1 MSTATTLGFSSATKN
16 EAASNVGPVDQTDL
30 VVKMCVHD
38 LVTERATATP
48 GAVALV
54 AGEGKLTYG
63 ELEARSNQLA
73 NLLSANGV
81 GPEVPVALCMTR
93 SADFVVTALA
103 ILKAGGAYV
112 PIDPA
117 YPRNRVSMLLEDSGA
132 PLLLTQACL
141 AAQMPSGSWRT
152 LIVNSTLLE
161 GQPQVAPQCETKP
174 ENLAYIIFTSGSTGR
189 PKGVQITHGNLLNL
203 ISWHRRAFQVE
214 PTDRATLHA
223 SPGFDAAVWELWPY
237 LASGSTLYVVDEDVR
252 TAAEP
257 LRDWLLEKRI
267 TISFLPTA
275 MAGLLIDL
283 PWPAETALRVLLTG
297 ADTLRRY
304 PRAGLPFALVN
315 NYGPTE
321 CTVVATSAVVPAG
334 AERNQELP
342 PIGRPIDNVQTFIVD
357 EQLKPVK
364 EGVAGEL
371 VIAGAGL
378 GRGYVNLA
386 ESTAEKFVHNPFST
400 EPGARLYRT
409 GDLARALPDGQIA
422 FLGRMD
428 EQIKIRGFRIEPQ
441 EISSALEFHPAVRSS
456 FVSSYRNGSEEM
468 RLVAYLVSAGATPNP
483 SDLRAFLG
491 QDLPDYMI
499 PSVFVCVDEL
509 PFTANGKVDR
519 AALPKPTY
527 ENILVDPSFE
537 VPQSPVEE
545 RVGEIVAN
553 LLGVSHV
560 GRQDNFF
567 NLGGHSLMGA
577 QIIAKVRDVFGVELS
592 LRSLFDEPTV
602 AGISVAIEELIHTKL
617 AAMSEE
623 EVERLL
629 ASSGM

>member
-1 MSTATTLGFSSATKN
+1 MSTATTFSFSSATKN
-16 EAASNVGPVDQTDL
+16 EAASNVGPVDETDL

-38 LVTERATATP
+38 LVRERASATP

-54 AGEGKLTYG
+54 TAEGSLTYG

-117 YPRNRVSMLLEDSGA
+117 YPRNRVSMLLQDSGA

-161 GQPQVAPQCETKP
+161 GQPQAAPHCEVKP

-189 PKGVQITHGNLLNL
+189 PKGVQITHSNLLNL
-203 ISWHRRAFQVE
+203 ISWHRRAFNVG
-214 PTDRATLHA
+214 PADRATLHA

-237 LASGSTLYVVDEDVR
+237 LASGSSLYVVDEDVR
-252 TAAEP
+252 TAAQP
-257 LRDWLLEKRI
+257 LRDWLVEKQI

-283 PWPAETALRVLLTG
+283 PWPAETGLRVLLTG

-321 CTVVATSAVVPAG
+321 CTVVATSTVVAAG
-334 AERNQELP
+334 PERTQELP

-357 EQLKPVK
+357 EQLKPVP
-364 EGVAGEL
+364 EGVVGEL
-371 VIAGAGL
+371 VIAGAGV

-386 ESTAEKFVHNPFST
+386 ELTAEKFVHNPFST
-400 EPGARLYRT
+400 EPGSRLYRT

-456 FVSSYRNGSEEM
+456 FVSSYRNGSEEL

-483 SDLRAFLG
+483 GDLRAFLG

-499 PSVFVCVDEL
+499 PSVFVCVEQL

-519 AALPKPTY
+519 AALPKPTH
-527 ENILVDPSFE
+527 ENILVDSSFE

-592 LRSLFDEPTV
+592 LRSLFDEPSV
-602 AGISVAIEELIHTKL
+602 AGISLAIEELIHAKL

-629 ASSGM
+629 ASGM

>member
-16 EAASNVGPVDQTDL
+16 KAASNVGPVDETDL

-38 LVTERATATP
+38 LVTERAIATP
-48 GAVALV
+48 SAVALV

-73 NLLSANGV
+73 NLLRANGV

-93 SADFVVTALA
+93 SADFIVTALA

-189 PKGVQITHGNLLNL
+189 PKGVQITHSNLLNL

-237 LASGSTLYVVDEDVR
+237 LASGSSLYVVDEDVR
-252 TAAEP
+252 TAAQP
-257 LRDWLLEKRI
+257 LRDWLLQKQI

-334 AERNQELP
+334 VERNQELP

-357 EQLKPVK
+357 EQLQLVQ

-371 VIAGAGL
+371 VIAGAGV

-386 ESTAEKFVHNPFST
+386 ESTAEKFVRNPFST

-441 EISSALEFHPAVRSS
+441 EISSALEFHPAIRSS

-499 PSVFVCVDEL
+499 PSVFVCVEEL

-519 AALPKPTY
+519 AALPAPTN

-537 VPQSPVEE
+537 VPESPVEE

-560 GRQDNFF
+560 GRRDNFF

-577 QIIAKVRDVFGVELS
+577 QIIAKVRDVFGVDLS

-602 AGISVAIEELIHTKL
+602 AGISLAIEELIHAKL

-629 ASSGM
+629 ASGM

>member
-16 EAASNVGPVDQTDL
+16 KAASNVGPVDETDL

-38 LVTERATATP
+38 LVTERAIATP

-73 NLLSANGV
+73 NLLRANGV

-117 YPRNRVSMLLEDSGA
+117 YPRNRVSLLLEDSGA

-189 PKGVQITHGNLLNL
+189 PKGVQITHSNLLNL

-237 LASGSTLYVVDEDVR
+237 LASGSSLYVVDEDVR
-252 TAAEP
+252 TAAQP
-257 LRDWLLEKRI
+257 LRDWLLEKQI

-334 AERNQELP
+334 VERNQELP

-357 EQLKPVK
+357 EQLQLVQ

-371 VIAGAGL
+371 VIAGAGV

-386 ESTAEKFVHNPFST
+386 ESTAEKFVRNPFST
-400 EPGARLYRT
+400 EPGGRLYRT

-441 EISSALEFHPAVRSS
+441 EISSALEFHPAIRSS

-483 SDLRAFLG
+483 SDLRAFLC

-499 PSVFVCVDEL
+499 PSVFVCVEEL

-519 AALPKPTY
+519 AALPTPTN

-537 VPQSPVEE
+537 VPESPVEE

-560 GRQDNFF
+560 GRRDNFF

-577 QIIAKVRDVFGVELS
+577 QIIAKVRDVFGVDLS

-602 AGISVAIEELIHTKL
+602 AGISLAIEELIHAKL

-629 ASSGM
+629 ASGM